1 MSPSRP
7 APHEKIW
14 IDEPDALARA
24 SDSRWPPQVKG
35 HVEAMIRRGYTV
47 IREAVPRARCS
58 AAIES
63 FHDWCAANR
72 QEADSHR
79 DAQGH
84 FPRFVNFHAAS
95 DAVLS
100 LFSDNPLALEV
111 QDACF
116 GYRTQ
121 LYTSLF
127 YERGSAQPMH
137 RDAPYF
143 RTVPEN
149 FFFGMWVALE
159 DIDMDNGPLMIHP
172 GGHRIPFVDPSET
185 TARFYEDP
193 NQAPAISADL
203 WNDYQGRVIAGCRAQ
218 GLETKYLTVNA
229 GDTVL
234 WHPWAPHGGAEIKDL
249 TRTRFSTVLHTVP
262 EHVPVYQGDLFFN
275 PRKVVPLDPPWG
287 MRTRDGRLIADLPG
301 PLFG

>member
-24 SDSRWPPQVKG
+24 SDARWPPEVKA
-35 HVEAMIRRGYTV
+35 HVEAMIVRGYTV
-47 IREAVPRARCS
+47 IRGAVPRASCA
-58 AAIES
+58 AAIQS

-79 DAQGH
+79 DAYGH
-84 FPRFVNFHAAS
+84 FPRFVNFHAVS

-137 RDAPYF
+137 
-143 RTVPEN
+143 
-149 FFFGMWVALE
+149 
-159 DIDMDNGPLMIHP
+159 
-172 GGHRIPFVDPSET
+172 
-185 TARFYEDP
+185 
-193 NQAPAISADL
+193 
-203 WNDYQGRVIAGCRAQ
+203 
-218 GLETKYLTVNA
+218 
-229 GDTVL
+229 
-234 WHPWAPHGGAEIKDL
+234 
-249 TRTRFSTVLHTVP
+249 
-262 EHVPVYQGDLFFN
+262 
-275 PRKVVPLDPPWG
+275 
-287 MRTRDGRLIADLPG
+287 
-301 PLFG
+301 